1 LTINKIPNIMK
12 TNIITIA
19 ALLTIATITNTAFAT
34 TKKDQTATV
43 LSEVK
48 NFSKIEVRGNV
59 EVYLTNGDA
68 NNVKVFNNYYGESA
82 LVQNQNG
89 TLRISSYTKEALVVY
104 VTAADLR
111 TLSVYDNAVVKTGKN
126 FSAIELDVNV
136 YNNATANLDLEAYNA
151 TITVNDRAKANLT
164 GNVTNCDM
172 QVNQSSTVN
181 SANFVAER
189 LTKKVN
195 GLAVEV
201 KNDQELA
208 IM

>member
-1 LTINKIPNIMK
+1 MK

-43 LSEVK
+43 LTEVK
-48 NFSKIEVRGNV
+48 NFNKIEVRGNV

-68 NNVKVFNNYYGESA
+68 NSVKVFNNYYGESA

-111 TLSVYDNAVVKTGKN
+111 TLSLYDNAVVKTGKN

-136 YNNATANLDLEAYNA
+136 YNNATANLDLEAFNA

-181 SANFVAER
+181 STNFVAER

-195 GLAVEV
+195 GLAVVV

>member
-1 LTINKIPNIMK
+1 MK

-43 LSEVK
+43 LTEVK

-68 NNVKVFNNYYGESA
+68 NSVKVLNNYYGESA

-89 TLRISSYTKEALVVY
+89 TLRISSYTKDALVVY

-111 TLSVYDNAVVKTGKN
+111 TLSVYDNALVKTGKG

-136 YNNATANLDLEAYNA
+136 YNNATATLDLEAYSANI
-151 TITVNDRAKANLT
+151 TINDTAKANLT
-164 GNVTNCDM
+164 GSVTNCDM
-172 QVNQSSTVN
+172 QVNQSSSVN
-181 SANFVAER
+181 STYFVAEHI
-189 LTKKVN
+189 TKKVN
-195 GLAVEV
+195 KLAHEV
-201 KNDQELA
+201 KNDQELV
-208 IM
+208 IL